1 MWLIIVTN
9 IICPDGWGENKIL
22 EWVRFVSVVSVWR
35 FWLVK
40 EVLRVEGFL
49 SLELLATYWMVE
61 GFLQFGAFS

>member
-1 MWLIIVTN
+1 M
-9 IICPDGWGENKIL
+9 GENKIL
-22 EWVRFVSVVSVWR
+22 ELIRFVSVVSVWR

-61 GFLQFGAFS
+61 GFL